1 MPVSLLLMLPLPESP
16 SFKLEAPP
24 HQRVRLADLFGKEVV
39 RDTVA
44 LWCAFFACLLAIYS
58 VFSWAPTMLSDARF
72 ALVAANDGLSA
83 FNLGGIG
90 GVVVVAMSVTF
101 AALASLSRHVPR
113 STDP

>member
-1 MPVSLLLMLPLPESP
+1 
-16 SFKLEAPP
+16 
-24 HQRVRLADLFGKEVV
+24 
-39 RDTVA
+39 
-44 LWCAFFACLLAIYS
+44 
-58 VFSWAPTMLSDARF
+58 MLSDARF